1 MTLQPNRS
9 RVSGYAKEASSHE
22 HAKEHKPDMTIETHA
37 YGRAGLLGNPS
48 DGYNGKTVSIIVKN
62 FGATVRLDAARRL
75 SIVAGAQ
82 DINEF
87 DSIDDLAERV
97 DLHGYY
103 GGDRLVKAAIK
114 RFHAHCAASGA
125 RLGSENFAISY
136 ATTIPRQVGLAGSS
150 AIITA
155 TFRALMEFY
164 SVAIPLHILPNLV
177 LEAERDELGI
187 NAGLQDRVVQAY
199 EGCVYMDFNRA
210 LLESRGYGRYEPID
224 PAQLPGLYIA
234 FKTELGKV
242 SGKVLGDIRTRYDA
256 GDREVIETLDEIA
269 ALAEAGKEA
278 LAARD
283 GAALSDLTNKNFD
296 LRCRI
301 MDISESNR
309 ELVRT
314 ARDCGASAKFAGSG
328 GSIIGVCAD
337 DETYSRLEIALGK
350 VGAQVVRPI
359 VA

>member
-1 MTLQPNRS
+1 
-9 RVSGYAKEASSHE
+9 
-22 HAKEHKPDMTIETHA
+22 MTIETHA

-48 DGYNGKTVSIIVKN
+48 DGYNGKTLSIIVKN
-62 FGATVRLDAARRL
+62 FAATVLLDAAPRL
-75 SIVAGAQ
+75 TIVAGAQ
-82 DINEF
+82 DGHEF
-87 DSIDDLAERV
+87 DSIDDLAARI

-125 RLGSENFAISY
+125 RLRGENFAISY
-136 ATTIPRQVGLAGSS
+136 STTIPRQVGLAGSS

-155 TFRALMEFY
+155 SFRALMEFY
-164 SVAIPLHILPNLV
+164 GVEIPLHILPNLV

-187 NAGLQDRVVQAY
+187 NAGLQDRVVQAF
-199 EGCVYMDFNRA
+199 EGCVYMDFDAA
-210 LLESRGYGRYEPID
+210 LLESNGYGRYESID

-242 SGKVLGDIRTRYDA
+242 SGKVLNDIRLRYVA
-256 GDREVIETLDEIA
+256 HDREVIETLDRIA
-269 ALAEAGKEA
+269 ALAEAGKRA
-278 LAARD
+278 LAA
-283 GAALSDLTNKNFD
+283 GNTAALSNLTNENFD

-301 MDISESNR
+301 MNISDSNR
-309 ELVRT
+309 ELVQT

-337 DETYSRLEIALGK
+337 DATYSRLETALGRL
-350 VGAQVVRPI
+350 GAQIVRPI